1 MAESGDGFVR
11 ERGEPLFSF
20 CCPDTSMASFSIS
33 RSLSASWKVSRLS
46 ITAWVEETW
55 SILKVSPVSRFVTEN
70 LRGSSDPGVEAFE
83 FGVVDARGVDDA
95 DVEAGETEDLVDG
108 VDDTASAEVD
118 IVGGAMLPPFAWFS
132 EKGSACT
139 SS

>member
-1 MAESGDGFVR
+1 M
-11 ERGEPLFSF
+11 
-20 CCPDTSMASFSIS
+20 
-33 RSLSASWKVSRLS
+33 
-46 ITAWVEETW
+46 EETW

-95 DVEAGETEDLVDG
+95 DVEAGEMEGLVDG
-108 VDDTASAEVD
+108 VDDIASVEVD

-132 EKGSACT
+132 EKGSPCT